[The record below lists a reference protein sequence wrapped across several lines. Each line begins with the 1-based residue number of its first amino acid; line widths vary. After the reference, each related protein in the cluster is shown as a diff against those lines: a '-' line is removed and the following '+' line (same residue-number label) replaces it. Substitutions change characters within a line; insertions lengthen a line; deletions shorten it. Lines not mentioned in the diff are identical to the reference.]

1 MFVTHLF
8 EPVFNHESRV
18 LILGTMPSPK
28 SRELGFYYGHPRNR
42 FWPVMADI
50 FKEPYPETTQEKIA
64 FCHRNHVAVWDV
76 LKSCEISGAD
86 DNSIKNPVPNDMNE
100 ILSQAPIQAVFA
112 TGTKAS
118 TLYQKY
124 CYPLTGIPIIK
135 LPSTS
140 PANARSSVQA
150 LTERWRA
157 ALAPWL

>member
-140 PANARSSVQA
+140 PANARSSVQT

>member
-1 MFVTHLF
+1 M
-8 EPVFNHESRV
+8 
-18 LILGTMPSPK
+18 
-28 SRELGFYYGHPRNR
+28 
-42 FWPVMADI
+42 
-50 FKEPYPETTQEKIA
+50 
-64 FCHRNHVAVWDV
+64 AVWDV

-140 PANARSSVQA
+140 PANCGTSYEKLREAY
-150 LTERWRA
+150 
-157 ALAPWL
+157 LAILNYL